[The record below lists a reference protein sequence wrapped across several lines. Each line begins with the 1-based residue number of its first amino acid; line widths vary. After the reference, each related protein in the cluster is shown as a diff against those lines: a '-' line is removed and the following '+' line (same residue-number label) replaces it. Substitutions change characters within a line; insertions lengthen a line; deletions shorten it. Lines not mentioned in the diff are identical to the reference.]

1 MTYFE
6 KLIEFKKGKSYDYA
20 AIPRVTVMA
29 KQDGDKL
36 HFTVSRHSP
45 SNYPEN
51 KTWQFTKAMARKLCE
66 ERFDAKKYYASV
78 PMAVV
83 PVEEPVQTGVDSN
96 RFKQIFDILSAE
108 RNQMYDNSPDEV
120 VAGIESVTT
129 HAGGGQSGPKNPA
142 DIKSN
147 SISMYPDWQA
157 RK

>member
-1 MTYFE
+1 MRASDIIRNVLD
-6 KLIEFKKGKSYDYA
+6 LIDQIDCA
-20 AIPRVTVMA
+20 QQA
-29 KQDGDKL
+29 
-36 HFTVSRHSP
+36 
-45 SNYPEN
+45 PE
-51 KTWQFTKAMARKLCE
+51 
-66 ERFDAKKYYASV
+66 V
-78 PMAVV
+78 PIAVV